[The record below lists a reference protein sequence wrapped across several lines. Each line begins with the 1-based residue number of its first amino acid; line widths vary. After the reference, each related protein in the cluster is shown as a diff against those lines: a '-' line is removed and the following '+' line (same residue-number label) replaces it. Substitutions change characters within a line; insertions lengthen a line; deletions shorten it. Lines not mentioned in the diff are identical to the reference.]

1 MPTELPNLRDVGGVL
16 GAGGRRVSQGRLL
29 RSALPFADDLV
40 PDEIAWPPSVVIDL
54 RSAPE
59 IEGGRHPLHARVDRH
74 VNLPLLS
81 ALRPERG
88 WAESLPALY
97 GLVLDDAS
105 HLLVRV
111 VDEIAAVDGPALVH
125 CAAGKDRT
133 GVSVALVLRLLGVDR
148 DDVVH
153 DYLLTERA
161 REAIDLRLRRD
172 DRHGPVPPSFF
183 DTPTEAIELVLDRW
197 DAVDGGAQRWFLDS
211 GGSEATL
218 QRLHDSMLA

>member
-1 MPTELPNLRDVGGVL
+1 MPTELPNLRDVGGL
-16 GAGGRRVSQGRLL
+16 RAEAGQVVRPGRLL
-29 RSALPFADDLV
+29 RSALPFPDDVV
-40 PDEIAWPPSVVIDL
+40 PDHIVWPPEVVIDL

-59 IEGGRHPLHARVDRH
+59 IGDGHPLAGHVPRT

-97 GLVLDDAS
+97 GMVLDDAS
-105 HLLVRV
+105 HLLVDV
-111 VDEIAAVDGPALVH
+111 VREVAAVDGPALVH

-148 DDVVH
+148 DAVVE
-153 DYLLTERA
+153 DYLLTDRA
-161 REAIDLRLRRD
+161 REAIDRRLRRD

-183 DTPTEAIELVLDRW
+183 ETPTEAIELVLDRW
-197 DAVDGGAQRWFLDS
+197 DAVDGGAEAWFLGV
-211 GGSEATL
+211 GGEEAL
-218 QRLHDSMLA
+218 LERLRSSMLG